1 MEQGCLRLYRRY
13 STDFYACPKFHHFK
27 GLRMEQNNL
36 KCPNCGRNLT
46 GSELYCYFCE
56 TDLAEIEKKKT
67 ALKSGK
73 TKNDSQQKKHA
84 KIRKKFYRRKIQKIS
99 KNKKI

>member
-1 MEQGCLRLYRRY
+1 MKMKH
-13 STDFYACPKFHHFK
+13 SNP
-27 GLRMEQNNL
+27 

-46 GSELYCYFCE
+46 ESELYCYFCE

-84 KIRKKFYRRKIQKIS
+84 KIRKKFYRREIKI
-99 KNKKI
+99 